1 MSDPVPVVY
10 VVDDDSQ
17 SVWLI
22 KQLLQGIGVDC
33 IGYTSPA
40 QFLDSFVPRP
50 CQCLVCDL
58 RMPEF
63 GGLEVQRR
71 LLARDAALPIIIV
84 SGYPEVSAAVTAI
97 KTGAFDFLEKPINGS
112 LLVDKVQ
119 EALALSRAQYA
130 DKLQQ
135 MTREA
140 RIALLTDKE
149 RQVVDRVLAG
159 RSSREIAGELSLSV
173 RTIENHRAS
182 IMRKLRA
189 ESLADLF
196 RLFL

>member
-40 QFLDSFVPRP
+40 LFLDNFVPRP

-119 EALALSRAQYA
+119 EALALSREQYA
-130 DKLQQ
+130 GKLQQ

-140 RIALLTDKE
+140 RIALLSDKE

-159 RSSREIAGELSLSV
+159 RSSREIAEELSLSV